1 MNDGSVPHPGSLALS
16 RKEDFKAFAES
27 PRRSRPDLLTRKQLK
42 SLPTQARADYDRQRR
57 QWHANI
63 GPVKTPQLTELH
75 EDLWDI
81 VDSNEQ
87 DGDKA
92 KGAVAVDAFPGL
104 GKTTSVEKCGEAFV
118 AGIEARKSHIYC
130 PGWVGLFRWLKP
142 LLSTRFG
149 EALTAKDAPE
159 LMPKMDAEVAALG
172 RSMSARTEALEKH

>member
-1 MNDGSVPHPGSLALS
+1 MNDNAVPEPDNLALS

-42 SLPTQARADYDRQRR
+42 SLDTQARADYDRQRR
-57 QWHANI
+57 KWHANI
-63 GPVKTPQLTELH
+63 GPVKTPQLAERH

-104 GKTTSVEKCGEAFV
+104 GKTTSVLAF
-118 AGIEARKSHIYC
+118 ARDFHQREIEESGPFTSQGHERIPVC
-130 PGWVGLFRWLKP
+130 RVGL
-142 LLSTRFG
+142 TG
-149 EALTAKDAPE
+149 NT
-159 LMPKMDAEVAALG
+159 G
-172 RSMSARTEALEKH
+172 